1 MSKKFKAGSQ
11 SFWGLVYFQFILFQV
26 RSASWSQLE
35 AWVFSGPFLLF
46 RFYTIIFFLPFM
58 TGKLL
63 KALFS
68 FSVLLLFSET
78 VIICRVKFPQT
89 SDSLFWAF
97 IFFQILN
104 QQILTVL
111 VAFQCLQ
118 IGVLKVMI
126 CPAFLIVLSKR
137 FVCNSLVSQ
146 SLPQM
151 ELSDNFF
158 FNIS

>member
-11 SFWGLVYFQFILFQV
+11 SFWGLVYFQFILFRV

-118 IGVLKVMI
+118 IGVLKVMTDV
-126 CPAFLIVLSKR
+126 VLKDVER
-137 FVCNSLVSQ
+137 Q
-146 SLPQM
+146 RGLPYPKPHHSSWV
-151 ELSDNFF
+151 LRLWKDSDTAPR
-158 FNIS
+158 